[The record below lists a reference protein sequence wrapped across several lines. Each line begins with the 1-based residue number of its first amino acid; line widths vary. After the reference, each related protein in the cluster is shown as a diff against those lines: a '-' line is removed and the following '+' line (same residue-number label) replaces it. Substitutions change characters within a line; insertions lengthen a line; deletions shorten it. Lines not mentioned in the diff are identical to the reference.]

1 MNKSSAILLIFL
13 IVIGN
18 FSFAQQTAIRYKDF
32 PKAHRRPLDI
42 NDDMFIISNP
52 SIIYFEDTQT
62 CNYLYR
68 IFERMRQDSESVDT
82 IFRAPN
88 VCRQITVEH
97 PYLPSYRLSYDP
109 YHMAL
114 NGVPLQFNN
123 FLYQLI
129 ERIIELNGKDTA
141 SYIRESII
149 DYHSGGRH
157 PMIET
162 LLQEQIEEKI
172 LIEPL
177 KVDIGLGHPVHGR
190 IEVAVTGKYGS
201 IQSEMPKI
209 TAWQIANMDTCWG
222 NAATMCHYYRVYP
235 MYSGPLVMKS
245 TYYIYELADK
255 YPLPIISSNFSQ
267 KENDHIVTLSPPSLV
282 ITPST
287 LSVILEQLEE
297 IITPTAIDIPSDTE
311 ITLPIPDIFEYHLFL
326 PCQFY

>member
-1 MNKSSAILLIFL
+1 MNKSCVIVL
-13 IVIGN
+13 IVLIVGGY

-52 SIIYFEDTQT
+52 SVIYFEDTQT
-62 CNYLYR
+62 CNYLCC
-68 IFERMRQDSESVDT
+68 IFEKMCQVSESMDT
-82 IFRAPN
+82 IFHTPN

-97 PYLPSYRLSYDP
+97 PCLPSYRLSYDH

-114 NGVPLQFNN
+114 NGVPLQFNS

-141 SYIRESII
+141 SYIRESILN
-149 DYHSGGRH
+149 YHSGDRY

-162 LLQEQIEEKI
+162 LLQEQIEERI
-172 LIEPL
+172 LIESL
-177 KVDIGLGHPVHGR
+177 KVDIGLGHSVNGR
-190 IEVAVTGKYGS
+190 IEVVVTGGYHSSQAEKP
-201 IQSEMPKI
+201 EI
-209 TAWQIANMDTCWG
+209 TALRIANMDTCWG
-222 NAATMCHYYRVYP
+222 NAATMCHYYKVYP

-245 TYYIYELADK
+245 AYYIYELADK

-282 ITPST
+282 ITPSM
-287 LSVILEQLEE
+287 LRAILEQLEK
-297 IITPTAIDIPSDTE
+297 IITPTSIDIPSDTE
-311 ITLPIPDIFEYHLFL
+311 ITLPIPNLFEYHLFL